1 MGHKPGRPLTRR
13 ETLAW
18 LARAGLTLPLVPPM
32 LSGCAD
38 EPGQIEDVSRPVPES
53 PAGYGRDPDLLNPT
67 VPWPLTMTRP
77 QLDLTEKLGDLILPP
92 DWESPAA
99 SEIGVPEFIDEWIS
113 APYPV
118 QAADRTTILRGLERL
133 ADAGFLQASPA
144 DSGRMVDA
152 IASDRDSGDY
162 EFFKRF
168 RYVAMTGYY
177 SSDVGIRL
185 LGFVGNVSLVRF
197 DGPPPEIRRLI
208 GLPPGKT

>member
-1 MGHKPGRPLTRR
+1 MGRKPGKPLTRR

-32 LSGCAD
+32 LSGCSD
-38 EPGQIEDVSRPVPES
+38 DPGQSDAVSQPVPES

-99 SEIGVPEFIDEWIS
+99 SEIGVTEFIDEWIS

-118 QAADRTTILRGLERL
+118 QATDRTTIIDGLERL
-133 ADAGFLQASPA
+133 ADAGLLQASPS
-144 DSGRMVDA
+144 DSERMVDA
-152 IASDRDSGDY
+152 IASGRDSGDY

-185 LGFVGNVSLVRF
+185 LGFVGNVSLARF

>member
-1 MGHKPGRPLTRR
+1 MGHKQGRTLTRR

-38 EPGQIEDVSRPVPES
+38 DPGQTEDVSRPVPES

-118 QAADRTTILRGLERL
+118 QTADRATILDGLERL

-144 DSGRMVDA
+144 DAGRMVDA
-152 IASDRDSGDY
+152 IASGGHGGDY

-185 LGFVGNVSLVRF
+185 LGFVGNVSLARF